1 MAFSLYQPFTL
12 VSTILLLLLLLNSSL
27 CESFHGF
34 SRYGARISGD
44 GSSRHL
50 SESRNTQHPNNCGEL
65 VAQSQCSRNSKC
77 SWCTSEDLDDMCFS
91 KSEAWRLPQQ
101 VYSCALI
108 RLYEILDCT
117 AFETE
122 LNGLTDDNGW
132 IGDDKI
138 ELYLE
143 IKANS
148 TEPLLEQR
156 LVKPNTY
163 KPPTPILYYLLKR
176 FIQ

>member
-1 MAFSLYQPFTL
+1 MAFSLNQPFTL
-12 VSTILLLLLLLNSSL
+12 LSTLLLLLLLNSSL

-50 SESRNTQHPNNCGEL
+50 LESRNTQQPNNCGEL

-108 RLYEILDCT
+108 RDAWRHT
-117 AFETE
+117 AT
-122 LNGLTDDNGW
+122 G
-132 IGDDKI
+132 
-138 ELYLE
+138 
-143 IKANS
+143 
-148 TEPLLEQR
+148 
-156 LVKPNTY
+156 
-163 KPPTPILYYLLKR
+163 
-176 FIQ
+176 

>member
-1 MAFSLYQPFTL
+1 MAFSLNQPFTL
-12 VSTILLLLLLLNSSL
+12 LSTLLLLLLLNSSL

-50 SESRNTQHPNNCGEL
+50 LESRNTQQPNNCGEL

-101 VYSCALI
+101 GCLETYCDGVADSKFTERKIDRLI
-108 RLYEILDCT
+108 
-117 AFETE
+117 
-122 LNGLTDDNGW
+122 N
-132 IGDDKI
+132 
-138 ELYLE
+138 
-143 IKANS
+143 
-148 TEPLLEQR
+148 
-156 LVKPNTY
+156 
-163 KPPTPILYYLLKR
+163 
-176 FIQ
+176 